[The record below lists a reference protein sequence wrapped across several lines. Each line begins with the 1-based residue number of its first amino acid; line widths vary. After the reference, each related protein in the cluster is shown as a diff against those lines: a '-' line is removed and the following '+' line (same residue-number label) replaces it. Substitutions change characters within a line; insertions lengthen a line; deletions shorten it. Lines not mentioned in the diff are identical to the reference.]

1 MIQRTLK
8 ELREEL
14 TDLLGMSALQA
25 TAGSALHTLNGIIRR
40 AQQQIYWEYDWDD
53 LEEYFSFATVAS
65 TQDYAHPANGAGLSY
80 EPRKIKSVHVVD
92 TAGVWRP
99 LHEGISPDHYT
110 DSTENIPCRFARLNV
125 QLRLWPTPDAVY
137 TIQILAPVALSPL
150 TADSD
155 TTTLDSELVFLLA
168 AAKAKRRYRQP
179 DAQEY
184 QNEFGLLLSRMRAA
198 NHGTRRYIPG
208 DDRPPVPPLPKMVP

>member
-1 MIQRTLK
+1 MSQRTLK

-14 TDLLGMSALQA
+14 TDLLGLSAIQA
-25 TAGSALHTLNGIIRR
+25 TAGSFLHTLNGIIRR
-40 AQQQIYWEYDWDD
+40 TQQQIYWEYDWDD
-53 LEEYFSFATVAS
+53 LEAYFSFSTVAS
-65 TQDYAHPANGAGLSY
+65 TQDYAHPTNGDGLSY

-92 TAGVWRP
+92 DAGVWRP
-99 LHEGISPDHYT
+99 LREGIDPQHYT
-110 DSTENIPCRFARLNV
+110 QTTENIPCRFTRLNA

-137 TIQILAPVALSPL
+137 TLQILAPVALSPL
-150 TADSD
+150 NADAD

-184 QNEFGLLLSRMRAA
+184 QNEFGLLLSRLRAA

-208 DDRPPVPPLPKMVP
+208 DNRLPVPPLPKRV